1 MPVQARSSAS
11 SMDIRL
17 SADTKRVSW
26 VDLARVFELAPLGR
40 KRDPEKLELA
50 FRNSQLKVFAFE
62 QNTLIGAGRAL
73 SDGVWRA
80 AIYDVAVLPEYQGKG
95 IGSIIIQH
103 LLEAANVDVIMLYV
117 PPGKEAFYER
127 FGFKKMNTAMAVMP
141 DLEERRKQGYLE

>member
-1 MPVQARSSAS
+1 
-11 SMDIRL
+11 MDIQL
-17 SADTKRVSW
+17 SADTKGVSW
-26 VDLARVFELAPLGR
+26 VELARVFELAPLGR
-40 KRDPEKLELA
+40 KRDPEKVELA

-127 FGFKKMNTAMAVMP
+127 FGFKKMSTAMAVMP